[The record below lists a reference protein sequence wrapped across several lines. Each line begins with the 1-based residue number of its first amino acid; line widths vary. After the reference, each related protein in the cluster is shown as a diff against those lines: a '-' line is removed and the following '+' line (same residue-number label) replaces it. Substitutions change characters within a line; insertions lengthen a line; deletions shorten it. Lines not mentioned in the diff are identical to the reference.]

1 MFEEQ
6 AEVETWI
13 QDVNTLIGRGSW
25 DKTLERANE
34 DRETTTK
41 TAVETGAETKDA

>member
-1 MFEEQ
+1 MVEEQ

-13 QDVNTLIGRGSW
+13 QDVNTLSGRRYW
-25 DKTLERANE
+25 DKTGERVNE

-41 TAVETGAETKDA
+41 TAV